1 MSSNP
6 IIDDKDHKN
15 EEKDSNNLFVY
26 GALRQG
32 RRLNFLLK
40 NIEFKKAILPGYKKL
55 VSDDLGFNLIIKTPQ
70 SEVEGEL
77 YFDLTKTHFNKID
90 EREKE
95 GIFYNRIIEEV
106 ETIDGKKYNAYV
118 YYPTEKLLNF
128 AFKKDKSKK

>member
-1 MSSNP
+1 MSSKP
-6 IIDDKDHKN
+6 ISDEKDHENK
-15 EEKDSNNLFVY
+15 EKVCNNLFVY

-40 NIEFKKAILPGYKKL
+40 DVEFEKAILTGYKKL

-90 EREKE
+90 EREEE

-106 ETIDGKKYNAYV
+106 ETFDGKKYNAYV

-128 AFKKDKSKK
+128 VFKKDKSKK